1 MTRVFTNTVPFP
13 IKIIKDFCKLMF
25 LHQMITGGNILN
37 NSLIYTRSS
46 FGWNLFQRAPYNK
59 VLKHAVT
66 TANTQSV
73 PHVP

>member
-1 MTRVFTNTVPFP
+1 
-13 IKIIKDFCKLMF
+13 
-25 LHQMITGGNILN
+25 MITGGNILN